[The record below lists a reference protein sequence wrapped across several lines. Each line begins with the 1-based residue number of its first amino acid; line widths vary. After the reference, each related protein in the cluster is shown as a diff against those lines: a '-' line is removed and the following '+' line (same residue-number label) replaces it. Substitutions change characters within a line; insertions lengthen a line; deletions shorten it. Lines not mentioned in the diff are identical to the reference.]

1 MAPRSYALFSALY
14 PPHMGGVERFT
25 ANVARLLAA
34 RGNAVTVVTNDT
46 EGQGAGEKDED
57 GVSVVRLPCHPLV
70 SGRMPLPRPCALRS
84 RLLREVSS
92 RRFDGVL
99 VNARF
104 YAHSITGL
112 RLARAQGLCPVLLDH
127 GSAYLSMGSPALDWL
142 VRRYEDGV
150 TALGRRYDPA
160 YFGISERSA
169 AWLGH
174 FGIEARGVIPNAI
187 DAAAY
192 RAQASARDFRAE
204 LGLSAETLLVA
215 FVGRLV
221 AEKGVRQLLDAA
233 RDARLAGRDVVF
245 VLAGE
250 GPLALEVAGAAA
262 ATPDHV
268 RWAGAL
274 GVPDVAAL
282 LLQADALC
290 LPTRSEG
297 FSTVLLEA
305 AACGCSPIVT
315 DVGGAREVVAGPE
328 FGRIIASMSA
338 DEVVRAVMELDDDR
352 SLVSLRSRNCR
363 ERAELFSWNRTVDAL
378 ERALLT
384 S

>member
-1 MAPRSYALFSALY
+1 MAAHSYVLFSALY
-14 PPHMGGVERFT
+14 PPHMGGVEKFT
-25 ANVARLLAA
+25 ASVAHLLVE

-46 EGQGAGEKDED
+46 EGLGAGERDEG
-57 GVSVVRLPCHPLV
+57 GVSVVRLPCRPLV
-70 SGRMPLPRPCALRS
+70 SGRMPLPRPCSERSAL
-84 RLLREVSS
+84 LGALSS

-112 RLARAQGLCPVLLDH
+112 RFARAQGLSPVLLDH
-127 GSAYLSMGSPALDWL
+127 GSAYLSFGSPALDL
-142 VRRYEDGV
+142 AVRRYEDAV
-150 TALGRRYDPA
+150 TALGRRYEPA
-160 YFGISERSA
+160 YYGISERSA

-174 FGIEARGVIPNAI
+174 FGIRACGVIPNAI

-192 RAQASARDFRAE
+192 RAQASGRDFRAE
-204 LGLSAETLLVA
+204 LGISHDTLLVA
-215 FVGRLV
+215 FVGRLIP
-221 AEKGVRQLLDAA
+221 EKGVRQLLDAA
-233 RDARLAGRDVVF
+233 RDPRLTGRDVAL
-245 VLAGE
+245 VLAGD
-250 GPLALEVAGAAA
+250 GPLAPEVGKARSERL
-262 ATPDHV
+262 

-274 GVPDVAAL
+274 DAPDVASL

-338 DEVVRAVMELDDDR
+338 DEVVRAVLELDDDR
-352 SLVSLRSRNCR
+352 FLVSLRSRNCR
-363 ERAELFSWNRTVDAL
+363 ERAELFSWDHTVDAL

-384 S
+384 A